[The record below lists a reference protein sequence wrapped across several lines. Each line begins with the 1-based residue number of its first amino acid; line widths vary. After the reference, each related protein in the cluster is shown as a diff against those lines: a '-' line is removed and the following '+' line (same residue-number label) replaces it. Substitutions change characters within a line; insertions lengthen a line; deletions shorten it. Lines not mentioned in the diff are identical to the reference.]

1 MNRPSDNLEAFF
13 KLCKKY
19 SCWVTD
25 CVVHEDA
32 IVNSS
37 VTVARWDAERQYM
50 YGNSV
55 LVDTVL
61 VREGRMDEIEL
72 LLIECAMEEMFE

>member
-19 SCWVTD
+19 SCLVTD
-25 CVVHEDA
+25 CIVHEDT

-37 VTVARWDAERQYM
+37 VTVARWDPEKPYM
-50 YGNSV
+50 YGNRV
-55 LVDTVL
+55 KVNTVL
-61 VREGRMDEIEL
+61 VREGRMDEIES
-72 LLIECAMEEMFE
+72 LLIGCAMEEMFE